1 MRYGLLLFAIV
12 ASAQQPD
19 TRGFVNQRLLRQN
32 VFAKNGLIAPKLKPL
47 PPRKPVL
54 SKPKPKIRLLAGKPQ
69 DTACAIPL
77 LEAQVQHKDADP
89 KMAVPPSG
97 NTGNEKMIR
106 PTIPVCPPH

>member
-12 ASAQQPD
+12 ATAQQRDP
-19 TRGFVNQRLLRQN
+19 RGFVNERLLRQSLT
-32 VFAKNGLIAPKLKPL
+32 KNLLIPPKLKPL

-54 SKPKPKIRLLAGKPQ
+54 LKPKPKIRLLAGKPQ

-77 LEAQVQHKDADP
+77 LEAQVKNKDADP

-97 NTGNEKMIR
+97 NAGDEKMIR
-106 PTIPVCPPH
+106 PSIPVCPPK